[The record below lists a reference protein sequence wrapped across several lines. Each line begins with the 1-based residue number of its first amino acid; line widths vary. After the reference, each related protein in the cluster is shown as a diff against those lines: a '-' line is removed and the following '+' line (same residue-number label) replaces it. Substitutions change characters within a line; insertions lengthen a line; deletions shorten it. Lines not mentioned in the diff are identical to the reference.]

1 MIQRKTVATRAPFGK
16 MPDGTP
22 VEVYTL
28 TNVNGL
34 ELRAIN
40 YGAII
45 ASLKVPDRNGRVD
58 DIVNG
63 HDALDGYLTRSRF
76 FGAVVGR
83 YGNRI
88 ANGKFTLDGIEYSLA
103 VNNGPNHLHGGV
115 KGFDKVVWDVAPNA
129 LGAGSREAAVTLTRV
144 PW

>member
-1 MIQRKTVATRAPFGK
+1 MMQRKTTATRASFGA
-16 MPDGTP
+16 MPDGTA
-22 VEVYTL
+22 VEIFTL
-28 TNVNGL
+28 TNLNGL

-45 ASLKVPDRNGRVD
+45 VSLKVPDRTGRFA

-88 ANGKFTLDGIEYSLA
+88 A
-103 VNNGPNHLHGGV
+103 
-115 KGFDKVVWDVAPNA
+115 KGS
-129 LGAGSREAAVTLTRV
+129 SRSMASSTRS
-144 PW
+144 P

>member
-1 MIQRKTVATRAPFGK
+1 MQRKTTATRAPFGA
-16 MPDGTP
+16 MPDGAA
-22 VEVYTL
+22 VEIFTL
-28 TNVNGL
+28 TNLNGL

-45 ASLKVPDRNGRVD
+45 VSLKVPDRNGQFA

-88 ANGKFTLDGIEYSLA
+88 AKGKFTLDGTEYTLA
-103 VNNGPNHLHGGV
+103 VNNGPNHLHGGS
-115 KGFDKVVWDVAPNA
+115 KRGLDR
-129 LGAGSREAAVTLTRV
+129 SI
-144 PW
+144 

>member
-1 MIQRKTVATRAPFGK
+1 MQRKTTATRAPFGA
-16 MPDGTP
+16 MPDGSA
-22 VEVYTL
+22 VEIFTL
-28 TNVNGL
+28 TNLNGL

-45 ASLKVPDRNGRVD
+45 VSLKVPDKSGRFD

-63 HDALDGYLTRSRF
+63 HDSLDGYLTRSRF

-88 ANGKFTLDGIEYSLA
+88 AKGKFTIDGVEYTLA
-103 VNNGPNHLHGGV
+103 VNNARIICTAACAASTKSCGTWPRTRSKLDRE
-115 KGFDKVVWDVAPNA
+115 KPR
-129 LGAGSREAAVTLTRV
+129 SRSRG
-144 PW
+144 